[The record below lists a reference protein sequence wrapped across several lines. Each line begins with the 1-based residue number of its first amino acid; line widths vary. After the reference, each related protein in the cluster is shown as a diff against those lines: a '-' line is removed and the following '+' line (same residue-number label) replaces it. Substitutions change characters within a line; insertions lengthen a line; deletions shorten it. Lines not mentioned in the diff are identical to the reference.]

1 MPDRNRSAAEQKM
14 QEAIAANS
22 DLGAVLTTGG
32 TYPSD
37 MNMGQELNGSQL
49 DPLDHETFD
58 SSMPATAPANA
69 YSRITSFRARFA
81 AQLAS
86 GTVPTFNYLAMPSDH
101 TRGTQPGFP
110 KPISMMADSDLAL
123 GQLVDTISHSSI
135 WSSSAIF
142 VVEDDSQD
150 GADHVDAHRIPVAVI
165 SPYAKQGTVIHSR
178 YDLLSVVRSMEL
190 IMGMKPLSLND
201 AMASPM
207 YDVFE
212 STPVNSAPVDTI
224 PANFDLQDR
233 NTPASPWAA
242 QSSALPLNKV
252 DAVPQSQLDTILWK
266 SVKGANSTP
275 PPAGPNAENEKAGED
290 ND

>member
-1 MPDRNRSAAEQKM
+1 
-14 QEAIAANS
+14 
-22 DLGAVLTTGG
+22 
-32 TYPSD
+32 
-37 MNMGQELNGSQL
+37 
-49 DPLDHETFD
+49 
-58 SSMPATAPANA
+58 
-69 YSRITSFRARFA
+69 
-81 AQLAS
+81 
-86 GTVPTFNYLAMPSDH
+86 
-101 TRGTQPGFP
+101 
-110 KPISMMADSDLAL
+110 MMADSDLAL

-178 YDLLSVVRSMEL
+178 YDLPSVVRSMEL

-212 STPVNSAPVDTI
+212 PTPVNSAPVDAI
-224 PANFDLQDR
+224 PANYDLQSR
-233 NTPASPWAA
+233 NTTASPWAA
-242 QSSALPLNKV
+242 QSMALPLNKV
-252 DAVPQSQLDTILWK
+252 DTVPQSQLDVILWK

-275 PPAGPNAENEKAGED
+275 PPIGPNAEFEKAGED